1 MKINKHGNNEIHGAD
16 VKYCLPSLII
26 EPHSGVG
33 TFTPIPKKLRPA
45 SDNNIFAKFNV
56 SVTISK
62 LRIFGRICFSNIS
75 ISLNPANLAAVT
87 YNSDFS
93 FKVADLAKRA
103 NNIQS
108 LIANAIIALYSP
120 PPNIPAIAIAI
131 NICGNAKKRSQIA
144 INTSSKRPPV

>member
-1 MKINKHGNNEIHGAD
+1 M
-16 VKYCLPSLII
+16 
-26 EPHSGVG
+26 
-33 TFTPIPKKLRPA
+33 
-45 SDNNIFAKFNV
+45 
-56 SVTISK
+56 
-62 LRIFGRICFSNIS
+62 FGRICFSNIS

-108 LIANAIIALYSP
+108 LIAKAIIALCSP

-144 INTSSKRPPV
+144 INTSSKKPPAYPLTIPTKIPNPPATSTITIVERILILAAAIVRTNTSLPKASVPKM

>member
-1 MKINKHGNNEIHGAD
+1 MKINKHGNKEIHGAD

-33 TFTPIPKKLRPA
+33 TFTPMPKKLSPA

-56 SVTISK
+56 NVTIITF
-62 LRIFGRICFSNIS
+62 RIFGKICLNSIS

-87 YNSDFS
+87 YSSDFS
-93 FKVADLAKRA
+93 FRVADLAKRA

-108 LIANAIIALYSP
+108 LIARAIIALCKP
-120 PPNIPAIAIAI
+120 PPSIPAIAIAI
-131 NICGNAKKRSQIA
+131 NIWGNAKNKSHIA
-144 INTSSKRPPV
+144 ISTSSNSPLM